1 MTDHLLGSDGSPLV
15 RLIAAA
21 KRADWMQVVLNQGP
35 PCFAL
40 HPDDRGT
47 FCLRAKRWA
56 GHGDDHHPFVSL
68 ADMLEAV
75 LSLPAVPQA
84 PVAPLE
90 SVCRHCGQIADVTPR
105 FDPPAAPVASG
116 TRESAE
122 ALARYGQHDADCTR
136 QKMRG
141 KCSCGFSRLTD
152 KGGILAIALS
162 PAPAPEDPR

>member
-116 TRESAE
+116 TCSWTEDGDYQTAC
-122 ALARYGQHDADCTR
+122 GQE
-136 QKMRG
+136 
-141 KCSCGFSRLTD
+141 L
-152 KGGILAIALS
+152 IALDDAGPLS
-162 PAPAPEDPR
+162 GWVKFCCFCSRPVVFAPAPEDPR